1 MKKLLS
7 KKMIIIYV
15 VVIALAIGGYFYNE
29 YATQVEVEMYTV
41 DIGSVVET
49 IVEDGYIEAVETAEI
64 QANVMGTIAEI
75 YTSVGDTVNKGDV
88 ILAFD
93 DDVIVLQI
101 ERLES
106 EIKALDFQLLEASKP
121 ADQERIRNAS
131 IMVSQAK
138 ATRDKYKTDY
148 ENNLSLFS
156 SGALSKNELDLS
168 ENWYNDAVKAYSIAV
183 NESKLVNKGI
193 STNIES
199 QYNASIEALYTQK
212 KILERQ
218 LDDYTV
224 TSPMTGI
231 VLSQPIKVG
240 HYTMTGQELL
250 EIADLSQLKLM
261 CEILEDDYNTITND
275 TVVRLYDK
283 HNDIHFSAEVSKI
296 YPKSESTISD
306 LGIRQNRVKIEV
318 IPKENLQNYIVG
330 QELDVEFI
338 IHDINT
344 IRVPVDS
351 VYKSKGDYYVFVIE
365 NNILESKNIELGVE
379 GEDFYEVLS
388 GLTKDDKIV
397 KVISNDLEEGQKVK

>member
-1 MKKLLS
+1 
-7 KKMIIIYV
+7 
-15 VVIALAIGGYFYNE
+15 
-29 YATQVEVEMYTV
+29 
-41 DIGSVVET
+41 
-49 IVEDGYIEAVETAEI
+49 
-64 QANVMGTIAEI
+64 
-75 YTSVGDTVNKGDV
+75 
-88 ILAFD
+88 
-93 DDVIVLQI
+93 
-101 ERLES
+101 
-106 EIKALDFQLLEASKP
+106 
-121 ADQERIRNAS
+121 
-131 IMVSQAK
+131 
-138 ATRDKYKTDY
+138 
-148 ENNLSLFS
+148 
-156 SGALSKNELDLS
+156 
-168 ENWYNDAVKAYSIAV
+168 
-183 NESKLVNKGI
+183 
-193 STNIES
+193 
-199 QYNASIEALYTQK
+199 LYTQK

-231 VLSQPIKVG
+231 VLSQPVKVG

-275 TVVRLYDK
+275 TVVQLYDK
-283 HNDIHFSAEVSKI
+283 HNDIYFGAAVSKI

-306 LGIRQNRVKIEV
+306 LGIRQNRVKIEI
-318 IPKENLQNYIVG
+318 IPTENLQHYIVG

-365 NNILESKNIELGVE
+365 NNILKSKNIELGVE

-388 GLTKDDKIV
+388 GLSKDDKIV